1 MKKNKSIF
9 IIIFVLSLIG
19 CASYNN
25 RIEKNFIEGIWVF
38 ESEINNLYIKDTTS
52 DYKTERPIIF
62 DFKKNN
68 NLTIKKYGVKDT
80 TLNVKWFLKSDSI
93 INVDSLEYK
102 IYELKNNKPS
112 LIDFNR
118 ADTIWLNFK
127 KPKKTKIKYN
137 KNQIENIL
145 TSNIWKTK
153 DRTENLEYNSFEFFK
168 NKSMVFRYKMN
179 SKDSIEYIQNENWG
193 IAEYKNYFFLYNYTD
208 FFLGK
213 GNWEQII
220 QILKFSPEKF
230 SLEDNKNKIY
240 ENNFYPQNEYKKD
253 INILGNWKSKNSK
266 GKNYGE
272 FISKKDIKNG
282 DTNLFEGELNVE
294 INKEFIE
301 FRIDSINMGKYKWQI
316 GKDNKTLLMEKKY
329 EGETTNGS
337 FIILADIIEN
347 NEKEF
352 KLHLFENQFL
362 TGFEKPRLIIVNKIQ
377 KFEKIKN

>member
-1 MKKNKSIF
+1 
-9 IIIFVLSLIG
+9 
-19 CASYNN
+19 
-25 RIEKNFIEGIWVF
+25 
-38 ESEINNLYIKDTTS
+38 
-52 DYKTERPIIF
+52 
-62 DFKKNN
+62 
-68 NLTIKKYGVKDT
+68 
-80 TLNVKWFLKSDSI
+80 
-93 INVDSLEYK
+93 
-102 IYELKNNKPS
+102 
-112 LIDFNR
+112 
-118 ADTIWLNFK
+118 
-127 KPKKTKIKYN
+127 
-137 KNQIENIL
+137 
-145 TSNIWKTK
+145 
-153 DRTENLEYNSFEFFK
+153 
-168 NKSMVFRYKMN
+168 MVYRYKMEK
-179 SKDSIEYIQNENWG
+179 KDSIEYLQNENWG

-213 GNWEQII
+213 GNWAQII
-220 QILKFSPEKF
+220 QILKISPEKF

-240 ENNFYPQNEYKKD
+240 ENNFYRQNEYKKD